1 MSQTDYEAED
11 VQRLRRYVGEH
22 GLTSCMN
29 DTKWREAISALRGIP
44 GFDVRFRV
52 RCVRDGLD
60 EVPSRQG
67 SFPWHV
73 PSPHANVEWLEVDP
87 IVRIRRGALIAD
99 DTRDFTAAIIQSL
112 KTAGVPISLEG
123 GLIRIWGYLRP
134 GSAPKFL

>member
-1 MSQTDYEAED
+1 MTNADYGTED
-11 VQRLRRYVGEH
+11 LQRLRQYVAEH

-44 GFDVRFRV
+44 GFYVRFRA
-52 RCVRDGLD
+52 RSVRDGLD
-60 EVPSRQG
+60 EVPSTQS

-73 PSPHANVEWLEVDP
+73 PSPHAHLEWLEVDP
-87 IVRIRRGALIAD
+87 IVRTRRGALIAD
-99 DTRDFTAAIIQSL
+99 DTRDFTAAVIQSL

-134 GSAPKFL
+134 GSAPRFL